1 MAALRR
7 LPPAQRDGRL
17 QGARVGMTWFTSA
30 LLVVLVLGG
39 AALAEPS
46 EAERA
51 ARWAD
56 LKHAIFGDRV
66 VEDAG
71 DRVAIDAPMR
81 AEDAALVPVAIR
93 VAQTLAPEIRGLY
106 LVIDNNPSPL
116 AAHFLLGP
124 MADPSEIATRV
135 RIDDYTYLH
144 VVAQPPEQFRAAD
157 GPGESELHP
166 RGFHAKARGHLRR
179 QIGISARVGYID
191 QRGSDLLLRH
201 SPGRSCHSGCRQ
213 SGDLRQQPAVFQ
225 PELARSRRRS
235 ADVRDS
241 HRWRL
246 PAPQVRL
253 GLGLAQ
259 FFDDRLD
266 LGRIAEEPDPT
277 PHTAAGLQA
286 ERGFRLL
293 VTGVGH
299 QRGDR
304 VDRAR
309 AFEEGLPRV
318 TVCRHAADHV
328 IRPGGGR
335 IVVTVGA
342 SR

>member
-39 AALAEPS
+39 AARAEPS

-66 VEDAG
+66 VED
-71 DRVAIDAPMR
+71 

-144 VVAQPPEQFRAAD
+144 AVAETAD
-157 GPGESELHP
+157 GSLYAAARFIKAAGVCSAPASKDQALALERLGKMKVNFAERTKPDEPVKVKLLISHPNNSGPQMDQVTRNYIPADFVQNLDVTYNGQSVFRLESDVSISEDP
-166 RGFHAKARGHLRR
+166 TFNFSVRPTGPASAGVITAEIIDSSQRR
-179 QIGISARVGYID
+179 FS
-191 QRGSDLLLRH
+191 
-201 SPGRSCHSGCRQ
+201 Q
-213 SGDLRQQPAVFQ
+213 S
-225 PELARSRRRS
+225 
-235 ADVRDS
+235 
-241 HRWRL
+241 W
-246 PAPQVRL
+246 PAP
-253 GLGLAQ
+253 
-259 FFDDRLD
+259 
-266 LGRIAEEPDPT
+266 PT
-277 PHTAAGLQA
+277 PQM
-286 ERGFRLL
+286 
-293 VTGVGH
+293 
-299 QRGDR
+299 
-304 VDRAR
+304 
-309 AFEEGLPRV
+309 
-318 TVCRHAADHV
+318 
-328 IRPGGGR
+328 
-335 IVVTVGA
+335 
-342 SR
+342 

>member
-39 AALAEPS
+39 AARAEPS

-93 VAQTLAPEIRGLY
+93 VAQTLAPEIRDLY

-144 VVAQPPEQFRAAD
+144 AVAETAD
-157 GPGESELHP
+157 GRLYAAARFIKAAGGCSAPASKDQALALERLGKMKLSLADRPRPDEPIKAKLLISHP
-166 RGFHAKARGHLRR
+166 NNSGLQMDQATRNYIPADFIQTLDVTYNGH
-179 QIGISARVGYID
+179 
-191 QRGSDLLLRH
+191 
-201 SPGRSCHSGCRQ
+201 
-213 SGDLRQQPAVFQ
+213 AVFRLESDIAISED
-225 PELARSRRRS
+225 PSFEFSLRPSEPAASGMIK
-235 ADVRDS
+235 AEVLDS
-241 HRWRL
+241 NQRHFTQSWPV
-246 PAPQVRL
+246 PA
-253 GLGLAQ
+253 
-259 FFDDRLD
+259 
-266 LGRIAEEPDPT
+266 AE
-277 PHTAAGLQA
+277 QM
-286 ERGFRLL
+286 
-293 VTGVGH
+293 
-299 QRGDR
+299 
-304 VDRAR
+304 
-309 AFEEGLPRV
+309 
-318 TVCRHAADHV
+318 
-328 IRPGGGR
+328 
-335 IVVTVGA
+335 
-342 SR
+342 